1 METRHANLTVFLFF
15 QIPFLSGTPLSIPC
29 AQKMVIDILGSRLI
43 TSVSALIQHDGSV
56 KLDPVSL
63 ERWLIETDKK
73 SKLHILPILIS
84 GARKRQFFMF
94 NSTEHGIIMLI
105 NVKMSTIV
113 GILTFINMIN
123 TTS

>member
-1 METRHANLTVFLFF
+1 METGHTNLMVFMVF

-73 SKLHILPILIS
+73 SKLPILPILIS
-84 GARKRQFFMF
+84 GTRKLKLFML

-105 NVKMSTIV
+105 NVKMPTM
-113 GILTFINMIN
+113 LAF
-123 TTS
+123 

>member
-1 METRHANLTVFLFF
+1 MEAGHANLMIFLLF

-63 ERWLIETDKK
+63 ERWLIETDRK
-73 SKLHILPILIS
+73 SKLYILPILIP
-84 GARKRQFFMF
+84 GARKIKIFHAQL
-94 NSTEHGIIMLI
+94 N
-105 NVKMSTIV
+105 
-113 GILTFINMIN
+113 
-123 TTS
+123 

>member
-1 METRHANLTVFLFF
+1 MTDGNRACKPDGISVFF

-73 SKLHILPILIS
+73 SKLHILPILIP
-84 GARKRQFFMF
+84 GTRKIKLFML
-94 NSTEHGIIMLI
+94 NSTEHGIMLI
-105 NVKMSTIV
+105 
-113 GILTFINMIN
+113 
-123 TTS
+123 TS